1 MNYPEQ
7 QMLKILN
14 RDLLS
19 NPMYVINNLHIYD
32 WESDFLAITRSL
44 YAYEVEVKMSKQDF
58 FNDFK
63 KDKKH
68 KVLKDGIIKAGG
80 VISYPPNYFY
90 YACPPN
96 MIDVSEVPSYTGLI
110 YVDVSKNRKNI
121 VKAAPLIHRQRFDV
135 VGRKL
140 VDKFY
145 YNMLTWKKRAIS
157 NVYADPAKE
166 REKGVRA
173 GAEAVRRSAW
183 DAFRAQCPHIAFP
196 YGKEFP
202 MCDDHEQDHP
212 MRDCILQ
219 CEKGRI
225 FKNVLK

>member
-1 MNYPEQ
+1 
-7 QMLKILN
+7 
-14 RDLLS
+14 
-19 NPMYVINNLHIYD
+19 
-32 WESDFLAITRSL
+32 
-44 YAYEVEVKMSKQDF
+44 
-58 FNDFK
+58 
-63 KDKKH
+63 
-68 KVLKDGIIKAGG
+68 
-80 VISYPPNYFY
+80 
-90 YACPPN
+90 
-96 MIDVSEVPSYTGLI
+96 MIDVSEVPSYAGLI

-121 VKAAPLIHRQRFDV
+121 VKAAPLIHRQKFDV

-173 GAEAVRRSAW
+173 GAEAVRKSAW
-183 DAFRAQCPHIAFP
+183 DAFRAQYPHIAFP

>member
-1 MNYPEQ
+1 M
-7 QMLKILN
+7 
-14 RDLLS
+14 R
-19 NPMYVINNLHIYD
+19 YVINNLHIYD

-68 KVLKDGIIKAGG
+68 KVLKDGIIKVGG

-96 MIDVSEVPSYTGLI
+96 MIDVNEVPSYAGLI
-110 YVDVSKNRKNI
+110 YVDVSKNRKNV
-121 VKAAPLIHRQRFDV
+121 VKVAPLIHRQKFDV

-145 YNMLTWKKRAIS
+145 YNMLTIFRKA
-157 NVYADPAKE
+157 PAFKQ
-166 REKGVRA
+166 GIND
-173 GAEAVRRSAW
+173 S
-183 DAFRAQCPHIAFP
+183 FIHI
-196 YGKEFP
+196 
-202 MCDDHEQDHP
+202 C
-212 MRDCILQ
+212 
-219 CEKGRI
+219 I
-225 FKNVLK
+225 FK

>member
-7 QMLKILN
+7 QILKILN
-14 RDLLS
+14 RDLLN

-32 WESDFLAITRSL
+32 WESDF
-44 YAYEVEVKMSKQDF
+44 
-58 FNDFK
+58 
-63 KDKKH
+63 
-68 KVLKDGIIKAGG
+68 
-80 VISYPPNYFY
+80 
-90 YACPPN
+90 
-96 MIDVSEVPSYTGLI
+96 
-110 YVDVSKNRKNI
+110 
-121 VKAAPLIHRQRFDV
+121 
-135 VGRKL
+135 
-140 VDKFY
+140 
-145 YNMLTWKKRAIS
+145 
-157 NVYADPAKE
+157 PAKE

-173 GAEAVRRSAW
+173 GAEAVRKSAR

>member
-68 KVLKDGIIKAGG
+68 KVLKDGIIKVGG

-96 MIDVSEVPSYTGLI
+96 MIDVNEVPSYAGLI
-110 YVDVSKNRKNI
+110 YVDVSKNRKNV
-121 VKAAPLIHRQRFDV
+121 VKVAPLIHRQKFDV

-145 YNMLTWKKRAIS
+145 YNMITWKKRAIS
-157 NVYADPAKE
+157 NVYADLAKE

-173 GAEAVRRSAW
+173 GAEAVRKSAW

-196 YGKEFP
+196 YGNEFP